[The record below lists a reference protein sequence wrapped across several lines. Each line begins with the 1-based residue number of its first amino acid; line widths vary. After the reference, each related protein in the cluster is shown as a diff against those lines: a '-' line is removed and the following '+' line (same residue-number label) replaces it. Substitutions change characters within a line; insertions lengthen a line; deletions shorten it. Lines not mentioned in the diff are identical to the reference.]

1 MAQMEPEV
9 CTSLSRYIRS
19 PYDNSVPQPPVPTI
33 PVTLVL
39 YKTIHLSQSNF
50 RTFLQFLQLEAIFK
64 YFFQKK
70 CLGAGYMKD
79 IYV

>member
-9 CTSLSRYIRS
+9 STSLSRYIRS

-39 YKTIHLSQSNF
+39 YKTIHPSQSNF
-50 RTFLQFLQLEAIFK
+50 RTFLFLQLEAIFK
-64 YFFQKK
+64 YFLKK
-70 CLGAGYMKD
+70 KSLGAGYIKD